1 MKAWVKKKHAFYYRI
16 YLYRILLV
24 SLRRRTALA
33 WVLFPCRSDYSDCF
47 LANIFLL
54 IFLPCFCK
62 WWASLWLSWLK
73 NIICMEKG
81 EKVFFSSS
89 TCRLFGTESG
99 VYFRHPHQHDLVVLN
114 KTQQQHTT
122 TPFCSVCIAA
132 YNKRGPDERER
143 ENTTIIITT
152 QLPPIHTT
160 FSTR

>member
-1 MKAWVKKKHAFYYRI
+1 
-16 YLYRILLV
+16 
-24 SLRRRTALA
+24 
-33 WVLFPCRSDYSDCF
+33 
-47 LANIFLL
+47 
-54 IFLPCFCK
+54 
-62 WWASLWLSWLK
+62 
-73 NIICMEKG
+73 MEKG

-143 ENTTIIITT
+143 RTLQSLLQHNC
-152 QLPPIHTT
+152 LLY
-160 FSTR
+160 TRLFPLVKPF